1 MMDDFKAVLWKEWRE
16 NILQYG
22 SVRRWLL
29 NMLMLVGLIGVF
41 MPLQFGRITVDSLFL
56 LTWIWMP
63 MLNVVTLIADSV
75 AGERERH
82 TLETLLASRVPDRA
96 IFFGKITVIVAQS
109 CGVMLAGAALA
120 LVTVNLFKREGPEL
134 IMYPLPVAVGVVVL
148 PLLLGILVASA
159 GVIASMHAATV
170 RAAYQR
176 MAIPMV
182 AVVVIPSLLLS
193 LLPQEVLG
201 SIYQPDFTQ
210 NYVANIVL
218 IAAGVL
224 AILDAIILPAGLS
237 RFRRTRLITG

>member
-1 MMDDFKAVLWKEWRE
+1 
-16 NILQYG
+16 
-22 SVRRWLL
+22 
-29 NMLMLVGLIGVF
+29 
-41 MPLQFGRITVDSLFL
+41 
-56 LTWIWMP
+56 
-63 MLNVVTLIADSV
+63 
-75 AGERERH
+75 
-82 TLETLLASRVPDRA
+82 
-96 IFFGKITVIVAQS
+96 
-109 CGVMLAGAALA
+109 
-120 LVTVNLFKREGPEL
+120 
-134 IMYPLPVAVGVVVL
+134 MYPLPVAVGVVVL

-237 RFRRTRLITG
+237 RFRRIRLITG